1 MALKKLAD
9 KDELGN
15 PVAHFFKSGN
25 VLRGKEFDS
34 LIKLK
39 ELIPTSSPQGCNV
52 EYDIWYDILDGKKI
66 HGYCYTD
73 TLTQFIYLR
82 VASCKYARKAM
93 KEAASGPITE
103 EGERLF
109 KEIADNSV
117 DKYRL
122 RKKGIKHDFVIFLPG
137 TNILNTVVDFDKVD
151 RAVKQGAML
160 KCHPLTSPPAFEHLK
175 HRWGNA
181 IIDKK
186 VSGHQLLENAAIV
199 GYCNNSEMGMVALA
213 KGKTT
218 YHFGYNNVWMTYT
231 AIYKALEVDG
241 VLREPRFK
249 AILSSQCSG
258 LIPATLEN
266 PQERIGS
273 FFKQYSEVPH
283 VLPKNTNN

>member
-1 MALKKLAD
+1 MALAKLAD

-25 VLRGKEFDS
+25 VLRGKEFAP

-39 ELIPTSSPQGCNV
+39 ELIPEKSPNGNNV
-52 EYDIWYDILDGKKI
+52 EYDIWYDFEHDKKI

-82 VASCKYARKAM
+82 VASSRYAKKAM
-93 KEAASGPITE
+93 RDAATGPITE

-109 KEIADNSV
+109 REIAENSV

-122 RKKGIKHDFVIFLPG
+122 RKKGMHHDFVIFLPG
-137 TNILNTVVDFDKVD
+137 TNILNTVVDFDKVE

-175 HRWGNA
+175 HRFGDA
-181 IIDKK
+181 IIEKK
-186 VSGHQLLENAAIV
+186 VSGHELLENASIV

-218 YHFGYNNVWMTYT
+218 YHFGYDKVWMTYT
-231 AIYKALEVDG
+231 AMYKALEVDG
-241 VLREPRFK
+241 VLRVPRFK
-249 AILSSQCSG
+249 AMLSSKTSG
-258 LIPATLEN
+258 LVPATAEN
-266 PQERIGS
+266 PQEWIDAY
-273 FFKQYSEVPH
+273 FKQYAEVKH
-283 VLPKNTNN
+283 VLPKNTDN